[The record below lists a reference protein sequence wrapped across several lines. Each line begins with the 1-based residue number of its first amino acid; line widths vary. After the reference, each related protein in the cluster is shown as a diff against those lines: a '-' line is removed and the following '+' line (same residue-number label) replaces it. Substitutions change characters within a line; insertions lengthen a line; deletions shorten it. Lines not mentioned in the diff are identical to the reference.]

1 MECRGSKTPPNLAPL
16 CALLSPPCPCVDAL
30 DVRAAPL
37 LQRAAT
43 FANEAMHKKLV
54 ETKGFK
60 ARDLSAGL
68 QQVRSAPTLPDSSKS
83 VHASIAA

>member
-1 MECRGSKTPPNLAPL
+1 
-16 CALLSPPCPCVDAL
+16 
-30 DVRAAPL
+30 